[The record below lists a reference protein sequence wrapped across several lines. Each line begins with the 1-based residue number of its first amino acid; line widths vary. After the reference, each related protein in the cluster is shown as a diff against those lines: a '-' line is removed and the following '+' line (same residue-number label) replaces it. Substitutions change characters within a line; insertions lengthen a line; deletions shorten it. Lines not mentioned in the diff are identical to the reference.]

1 MEMDNI
7 NQLKTANFR
16 TKANR
21 IVTNMFN
28 AKTQLPTE
36 KLKTA
41 N

>member
-28 AKTQLPTE
+28 TKTQLPTE